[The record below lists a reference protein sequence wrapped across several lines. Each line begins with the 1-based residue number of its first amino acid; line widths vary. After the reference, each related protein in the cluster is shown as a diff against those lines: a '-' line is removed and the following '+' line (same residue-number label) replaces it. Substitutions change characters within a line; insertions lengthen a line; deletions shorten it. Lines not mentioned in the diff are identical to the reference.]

1 MKKKLFLLTVAL
13 LCAVVQGAWAQ
24 TEVSTEEALRTVI
37 NENGSNKSVKMTAD
51 IQLGSRL
58 VIDNGKNVT
67 LDLNGHKLSRS
78 LTDYADDG
86 NVIRVE
92 TGGQLTVKDSGG
104 NDSGQITGGK
114 AINGGGICNHGTLTF
129 EGGTITGCSASS
141 NGGGIFNAPATADGY
156 PTTLTVK
163 GGKVTGNTCGDRGA
177 GIFNYPGCF
186 LNIQGTVNVSGNT
199 KGSEANNVY
208 LDGETVF
215 TVTGALTGSHI
226 GVSIEQSCRT
236 ISSGYGT
243 NNSADGATFFSSDNS
258 QFGIAQNGDE
268 MAIGTLV
275 TFNVRSWDEERMQ
288 VVTTQATRACTLIE
302 GSHPEGWMTLTD
314 GYYAVNSDAE
324 YKALAIAGSDTHLV
338 LCDGATLNCA
348 HVKLETGNTL
358 NIYSQSDGDTQGKL
372 LAVNQMPLEEEGG
385 VYRYAAAIGGGDKQ
399 DMGSL
404 FIHGGNIEAKCCTI
418 FTDYE
423 CCGAGIGG
431 GRKKGIGAD
440 DRLVIYGGNVTSI
453 GSYYGAGIGGA
464 GGSNL
469 SSGSGDQG
477 GPVIIYGGSVNAQG
491 SVFGAG
497 IGGGN
502 KGNGGVVKIY
512 GGRMSATGGC
522 SNNGEIG
529 GAGIGGGDDG
539 DGGQVYIYGGEI
551 FAYGGT
557 KAAGIGGSDHHRGNT
572 LEVHGGY
579 LFATSIKK
587 VNHSAPAIGGGY
599 SGNGDAVLIT
609 GGTVCTVK
617 LGDYCALIGGGYDD
631 DDGSLIVNEGLKVSW
646 GTQADAISDNRYQT
660 LRTGAELGLTLVE
673 NADQRVAAIQNRSYT
688 CALIEPC
695 NHQGTGST
703 YTYAD
708 EDYHNVTC
716 KACGYTGQE
725 AHTYNGDNTCACGK
739 KKDATADL
747 WSVMLHRATG
757 AASTSYEDRVPMMVV
772 KGQPLT
778 VPAVSATQGL
788 RLLGY
793 VEAADAPTGIMLLE
807 TEKSSLIKVGDELTP
822 SADMDLYARYGY
834 VFNTAWTWAA
844 DASSA
849 SVTLSHAALSPVTLS
864 STDGKVTITPR
875 VLTDDA
881 GNVIGKR
888 YVATC
893 TYTLNGYEYTFT
905 NNYQHQDISI
915 MDDDDNSEAIDYYE
929 DTIVN
934 ATLTDRTLY
943 KDGSW
948 NTLYLPFSLST
959 LNGTPLEGATVK
971 TLRSSSFDS
980 STGTLTLNFSE
991 ALTRIESGTPYIIK
1005 WDKADDYVDDDEH
1018 NIVNPVFTDVTIS
1031 YVVTISDAQSETP
1044 ESACAEFVGS
1054 FSPVNLEANDRSVLY
1069 LGADNTLYYP
1079 SADKTVNSCRAV
1091 FRLKGIEAGDLPQQA
1106 RRFVLNFGDD
1116 EETTG
1121 ISSLTPNPSPK
1132 GEGSWYDLQGRR
1144 ISVPSATSVPS
1155 VLPKGVY
1162 INNGKKIIIK

>member
-1 MKKKLFLLTVAL
+1 
-13 LCAVVQGAWAQ
+13 
-24 TEVSTEEALRTVI
+24 
-37 NENGSNKSVKMTAD
+37 
-51 IQLGSRL
+51 
-58 VIDNGKNVT
+58 
-67 LDLNGHKLSRS
+67 
-78 LTDYADDG
+78 
-86 NVIRVE
+86 
-92 TGGQLTVKDSGG
+92 
-104 NDSGQITGGK
+104 
-114 AINGGGICNHGTLTF
+114 
-129 EGGTITGCSASS
+129 
-141 NGGGIFNAPATADGY
+141 
-156 PTTLTVK
+156 
-163 GGKVTGNTCGDRGA
+163 
-177 GIFNYPGCF
+177 
-186 LNIQGTVNVSGNT
+186 
-199 KGSEANNVY
+199 
-208 LDGETVF
+208 
-215 TVTGALTGSHI
+215 
-226 GVSIEQSCRT
+226 
-236 ISSGYGT
+236 
-243 NNSADGATFFSSDNS
+243 
-258 QFGIAQNGDE
+258 
-268 MAIGTLV
+268 
-275 TFNVRSWDEERMQ
+275 
-288 VVTTQATRACTLIE
+288 
-302 GSHPEGWMTLTD
+302 
-314 GYYAVNSDAE
+314 
-324 YKALAIAGSDTHLV
+324 
-338 LCDGATLNCA
+338 
-348 HVKLETGNTL
+348 
-358 NIYSQSDGDTQGKL
+358 
-372 LAVNQMPLEEEGG
+372 
-385 VYRYAAAIGGGDKQ
+385 
-399 DMGSL
+399 
-404 FIHGGNIEAKCCTI
+404 
-418 FTDYE
+418 
-423 CCGAGIGG
+423 
-431 GRKKGIGAD
+431 
-440 DRLVIYGGNVTSI
+440 
-453 GSYYGAGIGGA
+453 
-464 GGSNL
+464 
-469 SSGSGDQG
+469 
-477 GPVIIYGGSVNAQG
+477 
-491 SVFGAG
+491 
-497 IGGGN
+497 
-502 KGNGGVVKIY
+502 
-512 GGRMSATGGC
+512 
-522 SNNGEIG
+522 
-529 GAGIGGGDDG
+529 
-539 DGGQVYIYGGEI
+539 
-551 FAYGGT
+551 
-557 KAAGIGGSDHHRGNT
+557 
-572 LEVHGGY
+572 
-579 LFATSIKK
+579 
-587 VNHSAPAIGGGY
+587 
-599 SGNGDAVLIT
+599 
-609 GGTVCTVK
+609 
-617 LGDYCALIGGGYDD
+617 
-631 DDGSLIVNEGLKVSW
+631 
-646 GTQADAISDNRYQT
+646 
-660 LRTGAELGLTLVE
+660 VE

-708 EDYHNVTC
+708 KDYHNVTC

-893 TYTLNGYEYTFT
+893 TYTLNGYDYTFT

-915 MDDDDNSEAIDYYE
+915 MDDDDNSEAIDYYK

-1054 FSPVNLEANDRSVLY
+1054 FSPVSLTGGDKSVLY
-1069 LGADNTLYYP
+1069 LGANNTLYYP
-1079 SADKTVNSCRAV
+1079 SADMTIGSCRAV
-1091 FRLKGIEAGDLPQQA
+1091 FCLNDITAGDLPQQA
-1106 RRFVLNFGDD
+1106 RRFVLNFGDGD
-1116 EETTG
+1116 ETTG
-1121 ISSLTPNPSPK
+1121 IISIDNGQLIIDNSMDAWYSL
-1132 GEGSWYDLQGRR
+1132 DGRR
-1144 ISVPSATSVPS
+1144 LNGKPTQ
-1155 VLPKGVY
+1155 KGIY
-1162 INNGKKIIIK
+1162 INHGNKVVIK

>member
-1 MKKKLFLLTVAL
+1 MKKKLLLLTIAL

-24 TEVSTEEALRTVI
+24 TEVGTEEALRAVI

-58 VIDNGKNVT
+58 VIENGKNVT

-86 NVIRVE
+86 NVVRVE
-92 TGGQLTVKDSGG
+92 TGGQLTVEDGIG
-104 NDSGQITGGK
+104 DNSGQITGGK
-114 AINGGGICNHGTLTF
+114 AINGGGICNHGTLTI
-129 EGGTITGCSASS
+129 EGGTIKGCSASS
-141 NGGGIFNAPATADGY
+141 NGGGIYNAPETSGAVSMTI
-156 PTTLTVK
+156 K
-163 GGKVTGNTCGDRGA
+163 GGSITGNTCGDRGA
-177 GIFNYPGCF
+177 GIFNYPGCV

-215 TVTGALTGSHI
+215 TVTGALMGSTI
-226 GVSIEQSCRT
+226 GVSIFQSCRIIT
-236 ISSGYGT
+236 SGYGT
-243 NNSADGATFFSSDNS
+243 NNSADGATFFSSDDS

-324 YKALAIAGSDTHLV
+324 YKALTIAGSDTHLV

-348 HVKLETGNTL
+348 HVKLETGHTL

-385 VYRYAAAIGGGDKQ
+385 VYHNAAAIGGGDEQ

-404 FIHGGNIEAKCCTI
+404 FIHGGNIEAKCCTKI
-418 FTDYE
+418 TTYE

-512 GGRMSATGGC
+512 GGRISATGGC

-557 KAAGIGGSDHHRGNT
+557 KAAGIGGSDNHRGNT

-716 KACGYTGQE
+716 KVCGYTGQE
-725 AHTYNGDNTCACGK
+725 AHTYDVDNTCACGK

-757 AASTSYEDRVPMMVV
+757 AASTSYGDRVPMMVV

-793 VEAADAPTGIMLLE
+793 VQAADAPTGIMMLE
-807 TEKSSLIKVGDELTP
+807 TEKSSLIKVGDEITP
-822 SADMDLYARYGY
+822 TADMNLYARYGY

-893 TYTLNGYEYTFT
+893 TYTLNGYDYTFT
-905 NNYQHQDISI
+905 NNYQHPNVSI
-915 MDDDDNSEAIDYYE
+915 MDDDDNSEAIDYYK

-971 TLRSSSFDS
+971 TLSSSSFDS

-991 ALTRIESGTPYIIK
+991 ALTRIEAGTPYIIK
-1005 WDKADDYVDDDEH
+1005 WDKAGDYVDDDEH

-1054 FSPVNLEANDRSVLY
+1054 FSPFSLEANDRTVLY

-1079 SADKTVNSCRAV
+1079 STGMTVGSCRAV
-1091 FRLKGIEAGDLPQQA
+1091 FKLNGITAGDLPAPGQAAA
-1106 RRFVLNFGDD
+1106 RRFVLNFGDGD
-1116 EETTG
+1116 ETTG
-1121 ISSLTPNPSPK
+1121 IISIDNGQLIIDNSMDAWYSL
-1132 GEGSWYDLQGRR
+1132 DGRR
-1144 ISVPSATSVPS
+1144 LTGKPTA
-1155 VLPKGVY
+1155 KGLY
-1162 INNGKKIIIK
+1162 IVNGKKIIIK

>member
-1 MKKKLFLLTVAL
+1 MKKNFLLLTVAL

-24 TEVSTEEALRTVI
+24 TEVKSETELRAVI
-37 NENGSNKSVKMTAD
+37 DATGSYKSVKMTAD
-51 IQLGSRL
+51 IQLGSHL
-58 VIDNGKNVT
+58 VIENGKNVT

-78 LTDYADDG
+78 LTEYADDG

-92 TGGQLTVKDSGG
+92 TGGQLTVKDSSG

-114 AINGGGICNHGTLTF
+114 AINGGGICNHGMLTI
-129 EGGTITGCSASS
+129 EGGTIKGCSASS
-141 NGGGIFNAPATADGY
+141 NGGGIYNAPATADGY
-156 PTTLTVK
+156 PTTLTIK
-163 GGKVTGNTCGDRGA
+163 GGTVTGNTCGDRGA
-177 GIFNYPGCF
+177 GIFNYPGCV
-186 LNIQGTVNVSGNT
+186 LNIQGTVDVSGNT

-236 ISSGYGT
+236 ISSGYRT
-243 NNSADGATFFSSDNS
+243 NNSADGAAFFSSDNS

-324 YKALAIAGSDTHLV
+324 YKALTIAGSDTHLV

-348 HVKLETGNTL
+348 HVKLETGHTL

-372 LAVNQMPLEEEGG
+372 LAVNQMTLEEEGG
-385 VYRYAAAIGGGDKQ
+385 VYHNAAAIGGGDEQ

-404 FIHGGNIEAKCCTI
+404 FIHGGNIEAKCCTKI
-418 FTDYE
+418 TTYE

-512 GGRMSATGGC
+512 GGRISATGGC

-557 KAAGIGGSDHHRGNT
+557 KAAGIGGSDNHRGNT

-579 LFATSIKK
+579 LFASRK
-587 VNHSAPAIGGGY
+587 VLNYSAPAIGGGFY
-599 SGNGDAVLIT
+599 GNGDAVLIT
-609 GGTVCTVK
+609 GGTICVVK
-617 LGDYCALIGGGYDD
+617 FGDNCALIGGGYKD
-631 DDGSLIVNEGLKVSW
+631 DDGSLIINEGLKVSW
-646 GTQADAISDNRYQT
+646 GTQADAISDSRYQT

-716 KACGYTGQE
+716 KVCGYTGQE
-725 AHTYNGDNTCACGK
+725 AHTYDGDN
-739 KKDATADL
+739 
-747 WSVMLHRATG
+747 
-757 AASTSYEDRVPMMVV
+757 P
-772 KGQPLT
+772 
-778 VPAVSATQGL
+778 
-788 RLLGY
+788 
-793 VEAADAPTGIMLLE
+793 
-807 TEKSSLIKVGDELTP
+807 
-822 SADMDLYARYGY
+822 
-834 VFNTAWTWAA
+834 
-844 DASSA
+844 
-849 SVTLSHAALSPVTLS
+849 
-864 STDGKVTITPR
+864 
-875 VLTDDA
+875 
-881 GNVIGKR
+881 
-888 YVATC
+888 
-893 TYTLNGYEYTFT
+893 
-905 NNYQHQDISI
+905 
-915 MDDDDNSEAIDYYE
+915 
-929 DTIVN
+929 
-934 ATLTDRTLY
+934 
-943 KDGSW
+943 
-948 NTLYLPFSLST
+948 
-959 LNGTPLEGATVK
+959 
-971 TLRSSSFDS
+971 
-980 STGTLTLNFSE
+980 
-991 ALTRIESGTPYIIK
+991 
-1005 WDKADDYVDDDEH
+1005 
-1018 NIVNPVFTDVTIS
+1018 
-1031 YVVTISDAQSETP
+1031 
-1044 ESACAEFVGS
+1044 
-1054 FSPVNLEANDRSVLY
+1054 
-1069 LGADNTLYYP
+1069 
-1079 SADKTVNSCRAV
+1079 
-1091 FRLKGIEAGDLPQQA
+1091 
-1106 RRFVLNFGDD
+1106 
-1116 EETTG
+1116 
-1121 ISSLTPNPSPK
+1121 
-1132 GEGSWYDLQGRR
+1132 
-1144 ISVPSATSVPS
+1144 
-1155 VLPKGVY
+1155 
-1162 INNGKKIIIK
+1162 